1 MIISVDTGNKQIKT
15 VRKTFTAG
23 IVEHDGEPAFGG
35 DVLKYKGK
43 YYTLSEKRIPYM
55 ADKTKDERYF
65 ILTLFAIGY
74 ELEGTLDDIEGDL
87 IDVTLLLGLPPAHY
101 SIYKQ
106 NYEKYYKRNEEL
118 IEFEL
123 NKKSYYINITDVK
136 IYPQAYAAIAND
148 IGTVKKFD
156 RAIIV
161 DIGGFT
167 SDILQIQ
174 NGKADL
180 SVCYSEEN
188 GTIQFYNLVKNKIAM
203 KYGVKMHERDID
215 RIINGHETAYSKTIE
230 EDVVLLSKEYI
241 DDFLNTIREYGIDL
255 RSCETIFA
263 GGGSLLF
270 RNILEKSDK
279 IGMRMFLGGLNANA
293 KGYEELYNVARRSR

>member
-1 MIISVDTGNKQIKT
+1 
-15 VRKTFTAG
+15 
-23 IVEHDGEPAFGG
+23 
-35 DVLKYKGK
+35 
-43 YYTLSEKRIPYM
+43 
-55 ADKTKDERYF
+55 
-65 ILTLFAIGY
+65 
-74 ELEGTLDDIEGDL
+74 
-87 IDVTLLLGLPPAHY
+87 
-101 SIYKQ
+101 
-106 NYEKYYKRNEEL
+106 
-118 IEFEL
+118 
-123 NKKSYYINITDVK
+123 
-136 IYPQAYAAIAND
+136 
-148 IGTVKKFD
+148 
-156 RAIIV
+156 
-161 DIGGFT
+161 
-167 SDILQIQ
+167 
-174 NGKADL
+174 
-180 SVCYSEEN
+180 
-188 GTIQFYNLVKNKIAM
+188 M

>member
-23 IVEHDGEPAFGG
+23 LVEHDGEPAFGG

-87 IDVTLLLGLPPAHY
+87 IDITLLLGLPPAHY

-123 NKKSYYINITDVK
+123 NKKSYYINIVDVK

-148 IGTVKKFD
+148 IGIVKKFD

>member
-23 IVEHDGEPAFGG
+23 LVEHNGEPGFGG
-35 DVLKYKGK
+35 DVLKYNEK

-65 ILTLFAIGY
+65 ILALFAIAY
-74 ELEGTLDDIEGDL
+74 ELEGSINDVEDDL
-87 IDVTLLLGLPPAHY
+87 IDITLLLGLPPAHY
-101 SIYKQ
+101 SMYKQ
-106 NYEKYYKRNEEL
+106 NYEKYFKRNEEL
-118 IEFEL
+118 IEFEF
-123 NKKSYYINITDVK
+123 NKKTYCININDVK
-136 IYPQAYAAIAND
+136 IYPQAYAAIVND
-148 IGTVKKFD
+148 INTVKKFD
-156 RAIIV
+156 RAIII

-203 KYGVKMHERDID
+203 KFGIKMNERDID
-215 RIINGHETAYSKTIE
+215 RIINGYETAYAKAIE
-230 EDVVLLSKEYI
+230 DDVILLSEEYI
-241 DDFLNTIREYGIDL
+241 NDFLNVIREYGIDL

-270 RNILEKSDK
+270 RNVLEKSDK
-279 IGMRMFLGGLNANA
+279 IGMKMFLGGLNANA
-293 KGYEELYNVARRSR
+293 KGYEELYNVTRRAL